1 MRTIAVIPVRFQSKR
16 LPGKPLEDLH
26 GKTMLQWVY
35 ERASLARRADEV
47 LVATDDERIAETV
60 RRFGGKVTMT
70 SPNHPSGSDRVAEA
84 VSELPVDLVV
94 NVQGDEPLLEPDAI
108 DEAIEDA
115 TKHVEAIVTLRRE
128 LSDRERLLDPN
139 VVKVVA
145 NLAGFAMY
153 FSRSPIPALADDFDE
168 LPSGLYYEHIGLYAY
183 PKSILMKLTRTA
195 PSRLEL
201 AERLE
206 QLRAL
211 EHGVPIRVVDTR
223 YQSISVDTASD
234 LEKVRELLAPSQGG

>member
-1 MRTIAVIPVRFQSKR
+1 MRTIAVIPARFESKR

-26 GKTMLQWVY
+26 GKTMVQRVY
-35 ERASLARRADEV
+35 ERASLSRRADEV

-60 RRFGGKVTMT
+60 RRFGGHVTMT
-70 SPNHPSGSDRVAEA
+70 SPNHLSGSDRVAEA
-84 VSELPVDLVV
+84 VAELSVDLVV

-108 DEAIEDA
+108 DEAVEDA
-115 TKHVEAIVTLRRE
+115 TKHMETIVTLRRE
-128 LSDRERLLDPN
+128 LSDRSLLLDPN

-153 FSRSPIPALADDFDE
+153 FSRSPIPALANDCDE

-183 PKSILMKLTRTA
+183 PKSTLMALTRTA

-211 EHGVPIRVVDTR
+211 EHGVPIRVVDTKYR
-223 YQSISVDTASD
+223 SISVDTVSD
-234 LEKVRELLAPSQGG
+234 LKKVRALLAPSQGG